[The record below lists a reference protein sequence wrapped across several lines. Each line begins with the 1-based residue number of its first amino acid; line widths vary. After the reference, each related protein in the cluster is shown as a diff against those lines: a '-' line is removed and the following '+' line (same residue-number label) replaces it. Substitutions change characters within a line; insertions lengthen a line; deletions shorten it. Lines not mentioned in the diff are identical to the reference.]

1 MHSLAQ
7 LIRCLVE
14 VHRRLD
20 WQQEMLIE
28 NNKII
33 RQMAQD
39 RGTDVT
45 KIAGVGPAH
54 PPPPPTPLLHMEAS
68 PRLGIGSLELNDN
81 ASNASSR
88 SRDSAKSDE
97 PGKFNAMVYSWH

>member
-7 LIRCLVE
+7 LIRRLVE

-33 RQMAQD
+33 CQMAQD
-39 RGTDVT
+39 HGTDVT

-81 ASNASSR
+81 VLNASSH
-88 SRDSAKSDE
+88 SHDSAKSDK
-97 PGKFNAMVYSWH
+97 PG

>member
-1 MHSLAQ
+1 MCSLAQ

-14 VHRRLD
+14 VHRHLD

-33 RQMAQD
+33 CQMAQD
-39 RGTDVT
+39 HGTDVT
-45 KIAGVGPAH
+45 KIAGVGLAH

-68 PRLGIGSLELNDN
+68 LWLGIGSLELNDN
-81 ASNASSR
+81 VLNASSR
-88 SRDSAKSDE
+88 SHDSAKSDK
-97 PGKFNAMVYSWH
+97 PGKFNVMVYSWH

>member
-45 KIAGVGPAH
+45 KIASIGPTH

-68 PRLGIGSLELNDN
+68 LRLGISSLELNDN
-81 ASNASSR
+81 VSNASSR
-88 SRDSAKSDE
+88 SCDSAKSDK
-97 PGKFNAMVYSWH
+97 PGKFNAMVYSLH